1 MRFRMCWKGGA
12 NSSSPSAHPYKKPK
26 TKMPEEVSN
35 TESQEQSQHSHHHHH
50 HSHHHS
56 SGSSRRHHK
65 HLDDSEIFKNNNL
78 NAKKRRKLFKNILFT
93 VMSVLA
99 VLITLYVIYI
109 YMVDWYMLDAKP
121 HGSLAIRFGRQSKCA
136 CPSSIKH
143 ATSGFYIPGCC
154 IFFQSLPSFIAL
166 KR

>member
-26 TKMPEEVSN
+26 TKMPEEIRDTN
-35 TESQEQSQHSHHHHH
+35 SQESYH

-56 SGSSRRHHK
+56 NGSSRRHHK

-121 HGSLAIRFGRQSKCA
+121 HGSLVIRFGRQSKCA
-136 CPSSIKH
+136 CPSNIRVLYTRMLH
-143 ATSGFYIPGCC
+143 
-154 IFFQSLPSFIAL
+154 FFQSLPSFIAL